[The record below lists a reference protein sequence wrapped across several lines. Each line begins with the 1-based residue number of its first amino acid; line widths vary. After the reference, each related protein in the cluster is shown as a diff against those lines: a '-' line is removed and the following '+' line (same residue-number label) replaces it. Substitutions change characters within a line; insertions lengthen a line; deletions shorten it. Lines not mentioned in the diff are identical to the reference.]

1 MRCRQTLAA
10 LGVLALLA
18 ACTPDVRERRVATVS
33 AGVVDSALPME
44 EQLRRFR
51 ATVADTVTGLRG
63 GSATREALVRRA
75 VRAMTLADTAVVLGL
90 TLTPAEFGWLYYA
103 GSRLARPP
111 YELPPA
117 LAWFQIR
124 GNTEADLRRAITHVR
139 DGGARY
145 LSHECASLRVEGA
158 NRIHSSCRVRL
169 RRGSHA
175 TRETA
180 VLFGSIV
187 ERDGQ
192 FKFLGMANRM

>member
-1 MRCRQTLAA
+1 MRACRCLAA
-10 LGVLALLA
+10 LGVFALTT
-18 ACTPDVRERRVATVS
+18 ACTPDPRHRRVAAVS
-33 AGVVDSALPME
+33 AGVVDSALPMG

-51 ATVADTVTGLRG
+51 ATIADTVVRLRG
-63 GSATREALVRRA
+63 GSASRESLVSRS
-75 VRAMTLADTAVVLGL
+75 VQAMALADTAFVLGL
-90 TLTPAEFGWLYYA
+90 TLTPSEFAWLYYA

-124 GNTEADLRRAITHVR
+124 GNTEADLRRAIAFAH

-145 LSHECASLRVEGA
+145 VSHDCDSLVVEGA

-169 RRGSHA
+169 RRGSA
-175 TRETA
+175 AEETA

-192 FKFLGMANRM
+192 FKFLGLANHM